1 MGDSKFVIVTTL
13 CYVGIFGVVFI
24 VCCCAWTRHLRKSSR
39 GLSSQQRNTQTNRR
53 YLYRPTPQP
62 PEYNA
67 PSTPM
72 PYGPSWPRRGEIQNV
87 NANYFPAAS
96 QRAVAGPM
104 FPGYPSANLYSFG
117 VTSAEH
123 VVEIA
128 TFGRDNRHGEQFA
141 GNDLSHA
148 SNFDQGDST
157 FVDTEDRTRVLTRS
171 QSSLESEKEVE
182 SDSDGSSSQPSH
194 LQDVTLREEG
204 CV

>member
-1 MGDSKFVIVTTL
+1 
-13 CYVGIFGVVFI
+13 
-24 VCCCAWTRHLRKSSR
+24 
-39 GLSSQQRNTQTNRR
+39 
-53 YLYRPTPQP
+53 
-62 PEYNA
+62 
-67 PSTPM
+67 M

-87 NANYFPAAS
+87 NANYFPAGS

-104 FPGYPSANLYSFG
+104 FPGYSFG
-117 VTSAEH
+117 VSSGTH

-194 LQDVTLREEG
+194 LQDVTPREEG

>member
-1 MGDSKFVIVTTL
+1 
-13 CYVGIFGVVFI
+13 
-24 VCCCAWTRHLRKSSR
+24 
-39 GLSSQQRNTQTNRR
+39 
-53 YLYRPTPQP
+53 
-62 PEYNA
+62 
-67 PSTPM
+67 M

-104 FPGYPSANLYSFG
+104 FPAYPSANLYSFG
-117 VTSAEH
+117 VNSATH

-128 TFGRDNRHGEQFA
+128 TFGRDNRQGEQFA
-141 GNDLSHA
+141 GNDFSHA